1 MRGLWPEV
9 GVRVAGP
16 ATSGST
22 VGTNEGRKAET
33 QARILE
39 AAIALFAELGY
50 DGASITAIA
59 GRAGVSRATVFW
71 HFGDKA
77 TLFQEACRRM
87 LVPFIEQFRESLEHL
102 DAQKRTFELFNAYDA
117 FVSQYLGTIETFV
130 RWAMESKQLRGALQK
145 PLFALHD
152 QFTWDIRETLE
163 EMWGDPQEAA
173 ELAAAFIAMMDGN
186 LLLSLME
193 TSPEKRELRSAGLKR
208 VAELVVRA
216 KSQS

>member
-1 MRGLWPEV
+1 M
-9 GVRVAGP
+9 RVAGP
-16 ATSGST
+16 ATSGTSP
-22 VGTNEGRKAET
+22 GTNEGRKAET

-39 AAIALFAELGY
+39 AAVALFAELGY

-71 HFGDKA
+71 HFSDKA

-87 LVPFIEQFRESLEHL
+87 LVPFIEQFRDSLEHL
-102 DAQKRTFELFNAYDA
+102 DAQKRTFELFNVYNA

-130 RWAMESKQLRGALQK
+130 RWALESKQLRGALQK
-145 PLFALHD
+145 PLFALHY

-186 LLLSLME
+186 LLLALME
-193 TSPEKRELRSAGLKR
+193 TSSEKLELRLAL
-208 VAELVVRA
+208 
-216 KSQS
+216 